1 MLRGAQQGGAQVGG
15 VGAAQHMSLDKDG
28 MRTCRMCG
36 QPGHNKRTCPRLLVL
51 DPAGQAAGEDGG
63 SGVKPALS
71 LMHLASVP
79 GSSAQRCNV
88 QAFAV
93 ATGLVSHPQAT
104 LGHHFTMAADSAGPS
119 RQPPAAPPAL
129 SAKALPLPPRHE
141 APVALGGRVVEA
153 ERKRKVAEEEAVAA
167 EAAAQAA
174 EGRLQALLARTV
186 NAVARESEISAE
198 CEALQEQISSA
209 LAARRSEAPVQSP
222 IVDDARHGRARR

>member
-15 VGAAQHMSLDKDG
+15 VGAAQHMSLDKDV

-63 SGVKPALS
+63 GGVKPALS
-71 LMHLASVP
+71 LMHLAPVP

-104 LGHHFTMAADSAGPS
+104 LGHRSDSAGPS
-119 RQPPAAPPAL
+119 RQPPGAPPAL
-129 SAKALPLPPRHE
+129 SAKAPPLPPRHE
-141 APVALGGRVVEA
+141 APVALGGRVAEV

-174 EGRLQALLARTV
+174 EGRLEALLARTV
-186 NAVARESEISAE
+186 NAVARKSEISAE
-198 CEALQEQISSA
+198 CEALQDQISSA
-209 LAARRSEAPVQSP
+209 LAARRSEAPVQPP